1 MRIALATVGTAG
13 DARPFVALARA
24 LTDAGH
30 DVTAISWDLHA
41 ATFAGSGATFV
52 AAGPSTTDEDVRRT
66 AAAAAAASSP
76 LAQVAVL
83 RDFHLRDATGHHAA
97 LREALRGHEAA
108 VIHGIHALAVAA
120 ARDEQLRHATA
131 AFDPVLL
138 PTRTAPPAGM
148 PNMGPLN
155 GLAWWMLDRALS
167 RHDKTL
173 AAVLRAAGSTS
184 AGQQLF
190 RDRSPLL
197 HLLGI
202 SPAIAPPPADLAPN
216 VAFTGAWVDPLTA
229 QALPGELEAF
239 LAAGTPP
246 AVVSFGSMAMEDA
259 SGLARAVRDGI
270 VAAGMRGVVQA
281 GASGLDGQSD
291 DAVLFTGAADHR
303 TLFPRAAVVVHHGGS
318 GTSHAAA
325 RAGVP
330 QVVVPHV
337 GDQRYWAARLHAL
350 GVAPEPLAAGEVT
363 ADTLA
368 ARLRAATSESTVGAA
383 SRLAAAIAEEDGVVT
398 AVRLINERL
407 ALR

>member
-13 DARPFVALARA
+13 DARPFAALARA

-30 DVTAISWDLHA
+30 AVTAISWELHA
-41 ATFAGSGATFV
+41 ATFAGTGATFV
-52 AAGPSTTDEDVRRT
+52 AAGPTTTDEDVRRT
-66 AAAAAAASSP
+66 AAAAAATSSP
-76 LAQVAVL
+76 LAQVGVL
-83 RDFHLRDATGHHAA
+83 RDFHLRDAPGHHAE

-120 ARDEQLRHATA
+120 ARDEQLRYATA

-155 GLAWWMLDRALS
+155 GVAWWMLDRALG
-167 RHDKTL
+167 RHDRALTTL
-173 AAVLRAAGSTS
+173 LRDAGSAST
-184 AGQQLF
+184 GQHLF

-202 SPAIAPPPADLAPN
+202 SPAIAPPPADLGPD
-216 VAFTGAWVDPLTA
+216 VAFTGAWVDPLAA
-229 QALPGELEAF
+229 QALPAELDAF
-239 LAAGTPP
+239 LAAGPP
-246 AVVSFGSMAMEDA
+246 PVVVSFGSMAVEDPA
-259 SGLARAVRDGI
+259 ALGRAVRDGI

-281 GASGLDGQSD
+281 EVGGISGASDG
-291 DAVLFTGAADHR
+291 AVMFTGAADHR
-303 TLFPRAAVVVHHGGS
+303 SLFPRAAVVVHHGGS

-337 GDQRYWAARLHAL
+337 GDQRYWAARLNAL
-350 GVAPEPLAAGEVT
+350 GVAREPIAADAVTADALAAG
-363 ADTLA
+363 
-368 ARLRAATSESTVGAA
+368 LRAATTDSTVGAA
-383 SRLAAAIAEEDGVVT
+383 ERLAATLAGEDGVGT
-398 AVRLINERL
+398 AVRLLEERL